1 MMYVILIGAVLV
13 FWLVAIDR
21 PVLKVTFEKGQIAQ
35 FKGHMPPSFKHNLQE
50 IGRNQS
56 FDGELKVYAKRSGY
70 NLKFSKQVPKS
81 AQQRI
86 RNVFPHNGFK
96 SKGSKRA

>member
-1 MMYVILIGAVLV
+1 MMYVILIGAALV

-21 PVLKVTFEKGQIAQ
+21 PVLKVTFEKGRIAQ

-56 FDGELKVYAKRSGY
+56 FDGELKVYAKTLG
-70 NLKFSKQVPKS
+70 LQPKVL
-81 AQQRI
+81 QT
-86 RNVFPHNGFK
+86 
-96 SKGSKRA
+96 GS